1 MYYSLNDME
10 TKIADRFENFT
21 DKLEDDFF
29 KDFIYRDE
37 VITHYTSAEGLL
49 GILQSKAIRFTE
61 YAYLNDDT
69 EGKCVF
75 DLLDER
81 LISSD
86 FDKDF
91 TDCIIEELKKG
102 TPNEIYD
109 VGCERWF
116 VCCFSLNDDSLS
128 MWNYYTKNPSMKGYN
143 LQFNSIQLADGVRRL
158 HLTAPNEIY
167 YETYRVLYSK
177 KEQMDFLN
185 HLLNY
190 VFQIWCRDKN
200 TFIIRILLN
209 YLYSVRFAFKHFAF
223 EAEEEM
229 RIVIKMS
236 ERQFQEGLKSK
247 PNNSELIKLKISG
260 DFIVPFLEIPFN
272 PKCIKGIKSS
282 PLIKDQK
289 ARDSV
294 QYILNKY
301 GYKGVKVRPSG
312 IPLKH

>member
-1 MYYSLNDME
+1 MSYRLNE
-10 TKIADRFENFT
+10 TEYDLIANFEKVTN
-21 DKLEDDFF
+21 KLEDDFF

-37 VITHYTSAEGLL
+37 VIAHYTSAEGLL

-61 YAYLNDDT
+61 YTYLNDDT
-69 EGKCVF
+69 EGRCVF
-75 DLLDER
+75 DLLDEKLR
-81 LISSD
+81 ISD
-86 FDKDF
+86 FDDDF
-91 TDCIIEELKKG
+91 IDTIIKELNKR
-102 TPNEIYD
+102 TPNDIYD

-143 LQFNSIQLADGVRRL
+143 LQFDSIRLTEGVHKL
-158 HLTAPNEIY
+158 HLTAPDEIY

-185 HLLNY
+185 HLLGY
-190 VFQIWCRDKN
+190 VFEVWCRDKN
-200 TFIIRILLN
+200 IFIIRVLLN

-236 ERQFQEGLKSK
+236 ERQFKDGIKSK
-247 PNNSELIKLKISG
+247 SNNSEIIKLKISG
-260 DFIVPFLEIPFN
+260 DFIVPYLEIPFN
-272 PKCIKGIKSS
+272 AQCLKGIKSS

-289 ARDSV
+289 AIDSV
-294 QYILNKY
+294 QYILTKY
-301 GYKGVKVRPSG
+301 GYKGVKVRPSS
-312 IPLKH
+312 IPLKF